1 MTMFKAKLTEYK
13 DKLKKVVPVSV
24 GVAAC
29 SSFPALAEGT
39 GTSVVSSTD
48 WQPIIDAIT
57 PQVSVSTIVGV
68 LATAVAAVI
77 GLVFMW
83 WGARKG
89 VRMLMAAFRKG
100 KVSV

>member
-1 MTMFKAKLTEYK
+1 MKWFNKLSRK
-13 DKLKKVVPVSV
+13 SKVFLLS
-24 GVAAC
+24 AC
-29 SSFPALAEGT
+29 MAVMCCFPAFAEG
-39 GTSVVSSTD
+39 GTVVSSTD

-57 PQVSVSTIVGV
+57 PQISVSTIVGV